1 MGSGDSANNLPTK
14 IKNYIQKRV
23 GKRAVAG
30 SKKTGGFD
38 CYYLIHQTLKSLN
51 AKTAADFGVVTPSAD
66 YMWGKAVGLKSIK
79 PGYILQFRDHKV
91 KVRTEKLGEL
101 TWSMTSEVTQSRPHH
116 SAIVVDVRKD
126 GSVVVVEQ
134 NVRPNRRRITRNII
148 ARLAD
153 GEETTYLSNSVKVVI
168 TVTGNVKAYQP
179 VSKPKRGAFL
189 DNEKHPFSGDRR
201 MLARFIPADGGP
213 KRPIGTAGIS

>member
-1 MGSGDSANNLPTK
+1 MGSGESAESLPTK

-30 SKKTGGFD
+30 SRRRGGFD
-38 CYYLIHQTLKSLN
+38 CYFLIHQTLKSLN
-51 AKTAADFGVVTPSAD
+51 AKTAADFGVITPSAD
-66 YMWGKAVGLKSIK
+66 YKWGKAVGLNSIK
-79 PGYILQFRDHKV
+79 PGYILQFRDHRV
-91 KVRTEKLGEL
+91 NVLTEKLGEI
-101 TWSMTSEVTQSRPHH
+101 TWSMTSEVTQNRPHH

-134 NVRPNRRRITRNII
+134 NVRPNRRRITQNVI

-153 GEETTYLSNSVKVVI
+153 GEETRYLSNSVKVII
-168 TVTGNVKAYQP
+168 TVTGIVKAYQP
-179 VSKPKRGAFL
+179 ISKPKRGAFL

-201 MLARFIPADGGP
+201 MLARLIPADGGP
-213 KRPIGTAGIS
+213 KRPVRTAGIS